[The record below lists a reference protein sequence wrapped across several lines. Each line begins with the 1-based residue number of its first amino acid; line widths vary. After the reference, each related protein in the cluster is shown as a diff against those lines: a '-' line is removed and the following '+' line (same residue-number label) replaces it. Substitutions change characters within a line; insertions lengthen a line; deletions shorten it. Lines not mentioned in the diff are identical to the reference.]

1 MNEKK
6 GKSQCSDGERILKFD
21 YFIAGK
27 SNPVVVTLATQAYV
41 IFIIKECLHPPSW
54 YPHSAAIFLS
64 IRIILNCFYLL
75 TFYFE
80 KFST

>member
-21 YFIAGK
+21 YFIAGN

-41 IFIIKECLHPPSW
+41 IFIIKECEV
-54 YPHSAAIFLS
+54 
-64 IRIILNCFYLL
+64 RN
-75 TFYFE
+75 
-80 KFST
+80 